1 MDPVR
6 QDAALRGTFTVP
18 IDDEVQSD
26 PWTRE
31 YYAPPW
37 PEKTVKVSFPLLSFR
52 ETVFGSQNEAIDN
65 ASAQRFLHDNGF
77 TAIKHRSALHSHPS
91 GTSIFQDQHAMDT
104 IYCPEI
110 ALLVQRLTGCK
121 KAFTVTHRVRGVS
134 ASTNAAN
141 VAKPLR
147 IPHNDTTP
155 LGTRQAIRYSR
166 HDLRDAAEEAGIL
179 AVEQALYESTHGV
192 KAVDKESQAFEELYN
207 FPVPGPRYATYTVWR
222 PLKLVTRDP
231 LVMVPRREIETDP
244 DLVLWRYDNRVPGP
258 DGDWLR
264 QLEMVK
270 IGKETVALRG
280 PLDGDQVIE
289 AAGPTWRYLPDQQ
302 PDEVLV
308 VQLSDTASLGPDATV
323 GGGTAH
329 ASPDL
334 GDAGYGDARE
344 SVEVRVIAI
353 W

>member
-1 MDPVR
+1 MGPTAQTPV
-6 QDAALRGTFTVP
+6 LRGTFTVP

-26 PWTRE
+26 PRTRE
-31 YYAPPW
+31 YFAPPW

-52 ETVFGSQNEAIDN
+52 TAVFGSQNETIGMAK
-65 ASAQRFLHDNGF
+65 AEQFLHDNGF
-77 TAIKHRSALHSHPS
+77 TAIKHRSVLHSHPS
-91 GTSIFQDQHAMDT
+91 GTSIFQDQNAMDT

-110 ALLVQRLTGCK
+110 ASLIKRLTGCK
-121 KAFTVTHRVRGVS
+121 RVFTVTHRVRGFK
-134 ASTNAAN
+134 ATANAPN
-141 VAKPLR
+141 LAKPIR

-192 KAVDKESQAFEELYN
+192 QAVDKESQTFEELYN

-222 PLKLVTRDP
+222 PLKPVTRDP
-231 LVMVPRREIETDP
+231 LAMVPRREIDGDP
-244 DLVLWRYDNRVPGP
+244 DLVFWRYDNRVPGP

-270 IGKETVALRG
+270 LRTDAVVLREQLG
-280 PLDGDQVIE
+280 GDQVIE
-289 AAGPTWRYLPDQQ
+289 AAGPAWYYLPDQQ
-302 PDEVLV
+302 IDEVLV
-308 VQLSDTASLGPDATV
+308 VQLSDTASLGPGATV

-334 GDAGYGDARE
+334 GHAGYGDARE